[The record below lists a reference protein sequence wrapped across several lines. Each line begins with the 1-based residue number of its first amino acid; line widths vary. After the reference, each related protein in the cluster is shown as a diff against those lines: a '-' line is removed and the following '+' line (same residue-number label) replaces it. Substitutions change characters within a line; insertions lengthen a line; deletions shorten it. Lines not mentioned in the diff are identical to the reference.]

1 MIDMD
6 GSPKSGN
13 EDSQRQYEKTKKKVF
28 GRKCKK

>member
-13 EDSQRQYEKTKKKVF
+13 EDLQRQYDMTQKKVF